1 MGQAHIRLFVDH
13 PEAIPVKEG
22 MTPVPMKFDAE
33 VLSALNPG
41 ANRRGLYKVRN
52 AQP

>member
-22 MTPVPMKFDAE
+22 TPVPMKFDAE
-33 VLSALNPG
+33 VLSALNSRSHIDG
-41 ANRRGLYKVRN
+41 SL
-52 AQP
+52 